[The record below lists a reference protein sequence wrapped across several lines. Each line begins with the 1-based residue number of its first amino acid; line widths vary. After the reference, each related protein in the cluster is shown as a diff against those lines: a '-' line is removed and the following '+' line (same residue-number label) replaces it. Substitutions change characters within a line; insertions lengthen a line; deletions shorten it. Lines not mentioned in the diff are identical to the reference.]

1 MKNTKN
7 NGITLIALVIT
18 IIVLLILAGVSIATL
33 TGDSGIVTQAQK
45 AENKTKEAAKNEN
58 YILKDY
64 EDMLN
69 GNYIEV
75 KQVTDE
81 NPGVLEGSGTNTDP
95 YVINSI
101 EDLVVFAKN
110 VREGSTYEGQTV
122 TLGLSLDFNSN
133 KSYVEPLRTNYGEYG
148 YDGELKTL
156 LTSGKGF
163 IPIGKYDIETPSDE
177 EVARQNSF
185 EGTFNGNGNVIK
197 HLYINEVAQKDAE
210 QIGFFATNCGEITN
224 LGLTDVNI
232 YVTGKSIAIGV
243 IAGGTF
249 GNISRCYVSGEMK
262 CDVTAWS
269 LIGGITGN
277 ARKSLQI
284 TECSNRA
291 NITCNNPGENGQA
304 TVAGIAGTTA
314 NNQYV
319 EINKCY
325 NSGDIY
331 GYSEK
336 NNISVGGIVTVM
348 ANGKITNCYNT
359 GKIEGKGSNKAC
371 IGGIIGDSYNNVEGN
386 NEIANCY
393 NIGEIIFCGEVD
405 STSVFIGGI
414 AGYIIDTEV
423 SNIYN
428 AKEIKINGKNSNIR
442 VGGLIGGFY
451 VDTLSN
457 GYNVGTIVAENTTS
471 ENIGSLVGNTTYNNI
486 LHNCYYL
493 KGTHTKTIGT
503 SNSALGNNG
512 DVTEI
517 EDITDFPDVLEVI
530 NSDNAF
536 KEDTNNINNGYPIL
550 IYQ

>member
-249 GNISRCYVSGEMK
+249 G
-262 CDVTAWS
+262 
-269 LIGGITGN
+269 
-277 ARKSLQI
+277 
-284 TECSNRA
+284 
-291 NITCNNPGENGQA
+291 
-304 TVAGIAGTTA
+304 
-314 NNQYV
+314 
-319 EINKCY
+319 
-325 NSGDIY
+325 
-331 GYSEK
+331 
-336 NNISVGGIVTVM
+336 
-348 ANGKITNCYNT
+348 
-359 GKIEGKGSNKAC
+359 
-371 IGGIIGDSYNNVEGN
+371 
-386 NEIANCY
+386 
-393 NIGEIIFCGEVD
+393 
-405 STSVFIGGI
+405 
-414 AGYIIDTEV
+414 
-423 SNIYN
+423 
-428 AKEIKINGKNSNIR
+428 
-442 VGGLIGGFY
+442 
-451 VDTLSN
+451 
-457 GYNVGTIVAENTTS
+457 
-471 ENIGSLVGNTTYNNI
+471 
-486 LHNCYYL
+486 
-493 KGTHTKTIGT
+493 
-503 SNSALGNNG
+503 
-512 DVTEI
+512 
-517 EDITDFPDVLEVI
+517 
-530 NSDNAF
+530 
-536 KEDTNNINNGYPIL
+536 
-550 IYQ
+550 IYQDVMYQEK